1 MYIQSKLDYNQSTD
15 NIVRQLRKHIM
26 LIAISITAT
35 YELEVPDET
44 SHDEALDKA
53 HEFVMQQKTDQML
66 ELSFD
71 VDYL

>member
-1 MYIQSKLDYNQSTD
+1 
-15 NIVRQLRKHIM
+15 M

-53 HEFVMQQKTDQML
+53 YEFVMQQKTNQML